1 MKHTNNIPRI
11 QRFLSLPHECNR
23 NCEEPVKGQ
32 ARWRGSPR
40 SPLTEPS
47 QFQPTPP
54 LWKRKKNDRSNN
66 NPQSF
71 KVSMSTP
78 EYGAVFHPLKQ
89 SEYVANR
96 GGVRMA
102 LHQAPTICN
111 SSSAI
116 GRVYDAV
123 DGALYALQLPR

>member
-11 QRFLSLPHECNR
+11 QRLLSLPHERDR

-32 ARWRGSPR
+32 ARWRGSLR

-47 QFQPTPP
+47 QFQPTTP

-66 NPQSF
+66 TPQSF
-71 KVSMSTP
+71 EVSRGTP
-78 EYGAVFHPLKQ
+78 EYCAVFHPHEQ
-89 SEYVANR
+89 WEYVAIR

-102 LHQAPTICN
+102 LHQTHMTCN

-116 GRVYDAV
+116 DRVYDAV